1 MKKLIQILK
10 FCLKLNIVKSI
21 YYSIRFNGRIFIG
34 KGNLYIEG
42 SGKIEFISPNS
53 SLYVGVYTTV
63 QTPTVITIM
72 NNAKLIVGQN
82 VMIHRGTK
90 IVVHENGTLKINDY
104 TYINE
109 NSRVH
114 CKKCISIGR
123 RCAISWNTNILDT
136 DIHTIQYFKDGKN
149 NHDYGVDIGNEVWIG
164 ANSTILKG
172 TVIENN
178 CIVAANSLV
187 NGRLRSKYIH
197 GGNPCQE
204 LKTFETWSL

>member
-136 DIHTIQYFKDGKN
+136 DIHTIQYFKDGKK

-172 TVIENN
+172 TIIENN

>member
-90 IVVHENGTLKINDY
+90 IVVHENGTLKI
-104 TYINE
+104 
-109 NSRVH
+109 
-114 CKKCISIGR
+114 K
-123 RCAISWNTNILDT
+123 
-136 DIHTIQYFKDGKN
+136 
-149 NHDYGVDIGNEVWIG
+149 
-164 ANSTILKG
+164 
-172 TVIENN
+172 
-178 CIVAANSLV
+178 
-187 NGRLRSKYIH
+187 
-197 GGNPCQE
+197 
-204 LKTFETWSL
+204 